1 MKLLA
6 HRGAWRTEAEK
17 NTLASIER
25 ALDHKWGF
33 ESDLRDYGKRLVI
46 SHNVPDDNVP
56 DAEDVFRRMEE
67 KGTGAGPF
75 AINIKSD
82 GLTEMLL
89 EALNRYQIA
98 SYFCFDMSVPQML
111 EYQEKGIRFFTRQS
125 EYEQTP
131 LFYEEAAGVW
141 VDAFAREDWITPGLL
156 QGHLD
161 AGKAISIVSPELHQ
175 RDPHGLW
182 SILHQLD
189 LSNPDIYLCTDKP
202 EEAEAYFGCH

>member
-17 NTLASIER
+17 NTLASIAR
-25 ALDHKWGF
+25 ALDYNWGF
-33 ESDLRDYGKRLVI
+33 ESDLRDYGKHLVI
-46 SHNVPDDNVP
+46 SHNVPESNAP
-56 DAEDVFRRMEE
+56 AAEQVFRLMSD
-67 KGTGAGPF
+67 KGRGAGTF

-82 GLTEMLL
+82 GLTEMLM
-89 EALNRYQIA
+89 EALEHYQIT

-111 EYQEKGIRFFTRQS
+111 EYQEKRIRFFTRQS

-141 VDAFAREDWITPGLL
+141 IDAFEREDWITPELL
-156 QGHLD
+156 RGHID

-175 RDPHGLW
+175 RDPYGLW
-182 SILHQLD
+182 SVLHQMD
-189 LSNPDIYLCTDKP
+189 LSRDDIYLCTDKP
-202 EEAEAYFGCH
+202 EEAEAYFHR